1 MNGHTWRTNFQIF
14 TALSRASPKRYLWP
28 RQPSHQFTSFAIFV
42 FIGFECNVLQ
52 TKQCT
57 TPFKLMWTL
66 RNDAYDTKRCRRH
79 YKRILILQNYT
90 DDDNTYYFCVQS
102 RIRMAIGDQTESIK
116 RMNRSKDSDMFTH
129 AVCNARFKKRK
140 SVLLFRGVQF
150 IPFACQENMMD
161 KYAYMLISSIF
172 ESS

>member
-1 MNGHTWRTNFQIF
+1 
-14 TALSRASPKRYLWP
+14 
-28 RQPSHQFTSFAIFV
+28 
-42 FIGFECNVLQ
+42 
-52 TKQCT
+52 
-57 TPFKLMWTL
+57 
-66 RNDAYDTKRCRRH
+66 
-79 YKRILILQNYT
+79 
-90 DDDNTYYFCVQS
+90 
-102 RIRMAIGDQTESIK
+102 MAIGDQTESID
-116 RMNRSKDSDMFTH
+116 RMNGSKDSDMFTR